1 MNVPETGLTIDAR
14 VVRVIDGDTVVVE
27 TTLQHT
33 VRLLDCWAPET
44 RTRDLEEKAKGL
56 KAKKH
61 VQELLDACGNKV
73 RLHVPGHDGQLS
85 KLTTIGRVLGRLW
98 RLTSG
103 GPEAQDVSALMVQAG
118 HATPEKV
125 RA

>member
-1 MNVPETGLTIDAR
+1 MNPPETGLTIDAQ

-33 VRLLDCWAPET
+33 VRLLDCWCAET
-44 RTRDLEEKAKGL
+44 RTRDLDEKKKGL
-56 KAKKH
+56 RAKKH
-61 VQELLDACGNKV
+61 IQELLDDCDNKV

-98 RLTSG
+98 RVRHG
-103 GPEAQDVSALMVQAG
+103 GPEHRDISRLMVQAG
-118 HATPEKV
+118 HATAEKQ
-125 RA
+125 